1 MTVDVKSCSSYA
13 FKKFKEGS
21 LRDNDAFGYIS
32 QLSSYVYA
40 GKDDPLVTDK
50 THGAF
55 LAVDKVSG
63 EMCLDVY
70 DFTEDLETKEAEM
83 LSDKELVAG
92 DLPARSYSTS
102 TCR

>member
-1 MTVDVKSCSSYA
+1 ML
-13 FKKFKEGS
+13 S
-21 LRDNDAFGYIS
+21 LVALLLLKNLKMVVFEIMIPLVTSVNY
-32 QLSSYVYA
+32 SSYVYA

-70 DFTEDLETKEAEM
+70 DFTKDLSTKQAEM
-83 LSDKELVAG
+83 LAAKEYG
-92 DLPARSYSTS
+92 
-102 TCR
+102 CR